1 MLKTIGTKTYALI
14 ETDAG
19 RAVFQETGV
28 PFDQRQILVV
38 SVKAPTTKRRSYI
51 AQVQV
56 VTPILN
62 AEGLVVAKAYD
73 SRERTIP
80 VSMAETDSVALATQ
94 AEAVYADTVVADA
107 ITKMLPILAGA

>member
-1 MLKTIGTKTYALI
+1 MSTTIGTKSYALI

-62 AEGLVVAKAYD
+62 SEGLVVAKAYD

-80 VSMAETDSVALATQ
+80 VSMTETDSVALATQ
-94 AEAVYADTVVADA
+94 AEAVYADPAVADA
-107 ITKMLPILAGA
+107 ITKMLPILTSA